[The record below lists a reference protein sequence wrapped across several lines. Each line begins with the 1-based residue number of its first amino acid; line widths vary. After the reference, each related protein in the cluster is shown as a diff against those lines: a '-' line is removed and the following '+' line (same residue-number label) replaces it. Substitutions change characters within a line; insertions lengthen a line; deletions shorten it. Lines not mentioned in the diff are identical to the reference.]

1 MAETFAESKLFI
13 GTTAPIDF
21 TSDASAIADFE
32 ADDWKEV
39 MELSNMGDFGPTA
52 NILSFQTVSDKYSKK
67 GKGGYN
73 AGDPAVVFGRLP
85 NDPGQQ
91 RVRDAV
97 KDKYY
102 RNFKLE
108 LADAE
113 SENYTNSVIYFRA
126 LVSGAPGQFGGQESF
141 MTQTASL
148 GIYPAPVEVPSAFV
162 TSP

>member
-21 TSDASAIADFE
+21 TTEETAKADFA
-32 ADDWKEV
+32 ADDFVEIKE
-39 MELSNMGDFGPTA
+39 MSNMGDFGPVA
-52 NILSFQTVSDKYSKK
+52 NILAFQTVSDKYSKK

-85 NDPGQQ
+85 NDPGQV
-91 RVRDAV
+91 RVRAAV
-97 KDKYY
+97 NDKYY

-113 SENYTNSVIYFRA
+113 SEHYENSVIYFRA

-148 GIYPAPVEVPSAFV
+148 GIYPAPIEVPGAFI